1 MTPKLPALEI
11 NYIPMNLAYN
21 QIYIYAC
28 KGTEY
33 IQKVGDGT
41 RGPKMSLTPITRFSL
56 VGVSISK
63 TTPACIAVLY
73 VWL

>member
-28 KGTEY
+28 KGTDY

-41 RGPKMSLTPITRFSL
+41 RGPKM
-56 VGVSISK
+56 
-63 TTPACIAVLY
+63 A
-73 VWL
+73 